1 MLQSLIALPKNT
13 QVEPVTPASSN
24 DKDYAYNMVRTD
36 HTERKLDQY
45 LVSDK
50 KTDNEVVDT
59 QQQVSDNQLS
69 TGACAPPECD
79 KNQGSTEQTTEKV
92 RYKR

>member
-1 MLQSLIALPKNT
+1 
-13 QVEPVTPASSN
+13 
-24 DKDYAYNMVRTD
+24 MVRTD

-69 TGACAPPECD
+69 TGACAPLNECD
-79 KNQGSTEQTTEKV
+79 KNQESTEQTKEKV